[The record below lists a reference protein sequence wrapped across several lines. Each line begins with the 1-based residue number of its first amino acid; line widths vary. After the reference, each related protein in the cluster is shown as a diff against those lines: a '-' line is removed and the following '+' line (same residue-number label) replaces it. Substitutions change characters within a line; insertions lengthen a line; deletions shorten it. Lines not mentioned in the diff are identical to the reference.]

1 MKVIAMC
8 NQKGGVG
15 KTTLTRELGC
25 YLAYSGRKV
34 LLIDADGQA
43 NLTKSFFENEPQCGL
58 YEALTGAGVT
68 SGDVTLTPVR
78 ENLVLLSGSIRLS
91 LLEKQLVGEI
101 DGYLRLKELLSTQ
114 VFDDFELCIIDTPP
128 SLGILTGNAL
138 AAADLLLIPISPAQ
152 YALQGTSDLLETMEK
167 MRRSLNPN
175 LAPLGVI
182 VNAYSTVTI
191 ISRELVGELR
201 SVFGTLCF
209 QEELGRSIRFEE
221 AIAEKKGLVDLNGS
235 HWEKSRDEV
244 MALGEAVLNRL
255 AVTHGTVTH
264 GTVTHGSQV

>member
-25 YLAYSGRKV
+25 YLARAGERV

-43 NLTKSFFENEPQCGL
+43 NLTKSFFDDEPESGL
-58 YEALTGAGVT
+58 YEAILDGPL
-68 SGDVTLTPVR
+68 TLTPVR
-78 ENLVLLSGSIRLS
+78 ENLHLLSGSIRLS

-101 DGYLRLKELLSTQ
+101 DGYLKLRRLLERLEFEG
-114 VFDDFELCIIDTPP
+114 FDLCLIDTPP

-138 AAADLLLIPISPAQ
+138 AASDQILIPISPAQ

-167 MRRSLNPN
+167 MRKTLNPR

-182 VNAYSTVTI
+182 INAYSMVTI

-201 SVFGTLCF
+201 GVFGELCF

-221 AIAEKKGLVDLNGS
+221 AIAEKKGLVDLEGPAWS
-235 HWEKSRDEV
+235 KSRDEV
-244 MALGEAVLNRL
+244 KALGEALMMRL
-255 AVTHGTVTH
+255 RARTLG
-264 GTVTHGSQV
+264 GAS

>member
-15 KTTLTRELGC
+15 KTTLTREIGC
-25 YLAYSGRKV
+25 YLAYAGVKV

-43 NLTKSFFENEPQCGL
+43 NLTKSFFEAEPAEGL
-58 YEALTGAGVT
+58 YEALTGAGGT
-68 SGDVTLTPVR
+68 SGGNVTLTPVR
-78 ENLVLLSGSIRLS
+78 ENLSLLSGSIRLS

-101 DGYLRLKELLSTQ
+101 DGYLRLRELLEEESFAEGT
-114 VFDDFELCIIDTPP
+114 FDVAIIDPPP

-182 VNAYSTVTI
+182 VNAYSTLTI

-201 SVFGTLCF
+201 SVFGELCF

-221 AIAEKKGLVDLNGS
+221 AIAEKKGLVDLPGS
-235 HWEKSRDEV
+235 NWTKSRDEV
-244 MALGEAVLNRL
+244 IALGEAVLDRL
-255 AVTHGTVTH
+255 GVKTSEGAR
-264 GTVTHGSQV
+264 

>member
-1 MKVIAMC
+1 MKIIAMC

-25 YLAYSGRKV
+25 YLAYAGKHV

-43 NLTKSFFENEPQCGL
+43 NLTKSFFDIEPENGL
-58 YEALTGAGVT
+58 YEAL
-68 SGDVTLTPVR
+68 SGYEVSLTPIR
-78 ENLVLLSGSIRLS
+78 ENLQLLSGSIRLS

-101 DGYLRLKELLSTQ
+101 DGYNRLKDLLKEE
-114 VFDDFELCIIDTPP
+114 VLNGDDVPDVAIIDTPP

-138 AAADLLLIPISPAQ
+138 AAADFLLIPVSPAQ

-167 MRRSLNPN
+167 MRRTLNPQ

-191 ISRELVGELR
+191 ISRELVAELR
-201 SVFGTLCF
+201 NVFGDLCF

-221 AIAEKKGLVDLNGS
+221 AIAEKKGLIDLGGS
-235 HWEKSRDEV
+235 QWGKSRDEV
-244 MALGEAVLNRL
+244 IALGDAVIKRL
-255 AVTHGTVTH
+255 KSHSARGT
-264 GTVTHGSQV
+264 S

>member
-43 NLTKSFFENEPQCGL
+43 NLTKSFFENEPPCGL
-58 YEALTGAGVT
+58 YEALTTNQVE
-68 SGDVTLTPVR
+68 LTPIR
-78 ENLVLLSGSIRLS
+78 ESLWLLSGSIRLS

-101 DGYLRLKELLSTQ
+101 DGYLKLKELLEHEMFTGAG
-114 VFDDFELCIIDTPP
+114 VPGAGVPEVILIDTPP

-201 SVFGTLCF
+201 GVFGTLCF
-209 QEELGRSIRFEE
+209 TEELGRSIRFEE
-221 AIAEKKGLVDLNGS
+221 AIAEKKGLVDLKGS
-235 HWEKSRDEV
+235 HWSKSREEV
-244 MALGEAVLNRL
+244 MALGRALLDRL
-255 AVTHGTVTH
+255 GVANPGIPAGGGTR
-264 GTVTHGSQV
+264 

>member
-1 MKVIAMC
+1 MKIIAMC

-25 YLAYSGRKV
+25 YLAFSGERV

-43 NLTKSFFENEPQCGL
+43 NLTKSFFEDEPESGL
-58 YEALTGAGVT
+58 YEALCGMRAQVT
-68 SGDVTLTPVR
+68 PLRD
-78 ENLVLLSGSIRLS
+78 NLHLLSGSIRLS

-101 DGYLRLKELLSTQ
+101 DGYLKLKRLLERLEFEG
-114 VFDDFELCIIDTPP
+114 FDLCLIDTPP

-138 AAADLLLIPISPAQ
+138 AASDQILIPISPAQ

-167 MRRSLNPN
+167 MRKTLNPK
-175 LAPLGVI
+175 LRPLGVI
-182 VNAYSTVTI
+182 INAYSMVTI

-201 SVFGTLCF
+201 RVFGDLCF

-221 AIAEKKGLVDLNGS
+221 AIAEKKGLVDLEGPVWS
-235 HWEKSRDEV
+235 KSRDEV
-244 MALGEAVLNRL
+244 MALGEAVMMRL
-255 AVTHGTVTH
+255 KMRSLRGT
-264 GTVTHGSQV
+264 S